1 MCVCVTSNTRDT
13 RDTRA
18 HKLTHSLTKAHG
30 PHRRTSQPSKQYR
43 YCTGQAT
50 TDAVSTSSREPPFP
64 SHIRNVSSLSF
75 HTGFRIGGCQG
86 MIGQPK
92 FWYGGMLQQ
101 AAAGR
106 FLGYGGMRQPGVR
119 ESVISQ
125 IDSDPGARERK
136 RSSAAMDLDRKQ
148 RGAPLVAYITTHHES
163 HAYHGT
169 RFQHST
175 PRRPVLGRGTAYQDD
190 LVGVCSPAFRIRN
203 SYHLW

>member
-1 MCVCVTSNTRDT
+1 
-13 RDTRA
+13 
-18 HKLTHSLTKAHG
+18 
-30 PHRRTSQPSKQYR
+30 
-43 YCTGQAT
+43 
-50 TDAVSTSSREPPFP
+50 
-64 SHIRNVSSLSF
+64 
-75 HTGFRIGGCQG
+75 

-125 IDSDPGARERK
+125 IDSHPGARARK

-163 HAYHGT
+163 HAYYGT

-175 PRRPVLGRGTAYQDD
+175 PRRPVLGRRTAYQDD